1 MLTTTQLNELKN
13 LLEASQNPLFLF
25 DNDTDG
31 LCSFLLLRRF
41 IGRGVGVAIKSFPEL
56 DRTYLRKV
64 QEFNPD
70 YVFILDKPLI
80 SDDFIEEVSKM
91 NIPLVW
97 LDHHDVNPSI
107 NPEKVHYFNSMK
119 SEKPSSEPTTYW
131 TWQISK
137 KKEDLWLAMIGCI
150 SDSYLPDFTPE
161 FAKAFP
167 ELWKSEVKTAFQ
179 GLYETELGKI
189 ARAMSFGLKDRTS
202 NVVKMLK
209 HLSKIKHPNEAFENL
224 GKYML
229 DRYEKINRKYQKL
242 LEKAKQ
248 FARGKVLYFQYGG
261 ELSISA
267 ELSNELSYLY
277 PDKVIVVAY
286 IKGTIA
292 NVSLRGKNIR
302 EATLKALEGFEN
314 ATGGGHKDATGAKM
328 LVEQLPIFKDR
339 IERLV
344 K

>member
-1 MLTTTQLNELKN
+1 MLTPTQLLELKN

-31 LCSFLLLRRF
+31 LCSFLLLRRL
-41 IGRGVGVAIKSFPEL
+41 IDRGVGVAIKSFPDL
-56 DRTYLRKV
+56 DKTYLRKV
-64 QEFNPD
+64 HEFNPD
-70 YVFILDKPLI
+70 YVFVLDKPLI
-80 SDDFIEEVSKM
+80 SPEFISEVNKM

-97 LDHHDVNPSI
+97 LDHHDVPV
-107 NPEKVHYFNSMK
+107 NPENIKYFNSMK

-131 TWQISK
+131 AWQLSK

-150 SDSYLPDFTPE
+150 SDSFLPDFTDE

-167 ELWKSEVKTAFQ
+167 ELWKPNVKSAFQ
-179 GLYETELGKI
+179 GLYDTELGKM
-189 ARAMSFGLKDRTS
+189 ARVFGFGLKDRTS

-209 HLSKIKHPNEAFENL
+209 HLCKIKHPNEAFENT
-224 GKYML
+224 GKYAL
-229 DRYEKINRKYQKL
+229 ARFEKINRKYQKL

-248 FARGKVLYFQYGG
+248 FARSKVLYFQYGG

-267 ELSNELSYLY
+267 ELSNELSYIY
-277 PDKVIVVAY
+277 PDKAIVVAY

-302 EATLKALEGFEN
+302 QITLKAIEGLEN

-328 LVEQLPIFKDR
+328 TIDQLPIFKDR
-339 IERLV
+339 VERLV